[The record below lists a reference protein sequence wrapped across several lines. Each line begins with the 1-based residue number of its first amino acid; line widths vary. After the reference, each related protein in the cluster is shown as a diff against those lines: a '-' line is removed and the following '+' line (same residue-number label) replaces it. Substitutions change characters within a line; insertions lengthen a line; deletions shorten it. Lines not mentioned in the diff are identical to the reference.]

1 MILINQQME
10 LKMKLN
16 KEQLDYLIG
25 VTLTER
31 RYLETAKREVT
42 RKLNKHAGLENPN
55 ETLADLYKREF
66 DAVSEELNFVNDL
79 YDNLRNQDQELS
91 YKTIQGGK

>member
-10 LKMKLN
+10 LKMTLN

-25 VTLTER
+25 ETQAER
-31 RYLETAKREVT
+31 IRLERARRDAKRI
-42 RKLNKHAGLENPN
+42 LNGTHGDKELRYRWMWAKGEMFKI
-55 ETLADLYKREF
+55 DK
-66 DAVSEELNFVNDL
+66 ELNFLNDL